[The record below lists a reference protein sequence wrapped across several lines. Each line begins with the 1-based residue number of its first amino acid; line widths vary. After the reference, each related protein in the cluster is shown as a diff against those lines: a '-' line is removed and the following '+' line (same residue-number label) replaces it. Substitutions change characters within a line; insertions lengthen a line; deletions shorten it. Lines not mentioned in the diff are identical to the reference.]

1 MRYFRIPFA
10 IMALLI
16 LVSLSSCNGGNS
28 IPNLPPDEN
37 PDSYKFIASDQ
48 PRDED
53 PYIPPGDLSE
63 VVEGNTN
70 FACDLYQEL
79 ANLEGNI
86 FFSPFSISQ
95 ALVMTYAGARGNT
108 ETQMA
113 DTMHFTIGQDRL
125 HPAFNRLDLE
135 LQSRG
140 EGAKG
145 KDGEGFRLNI
155 ANSTWGQDGWTWQQ
169 PFLDTLGVNYGA
181 GMRLVDFCTQ
191 PEQCRLTINAWVEE
205 RTENRIIELLPEGI
219 ITVNTALVLVNA
231 IYFNAAWLEPF
242 EEENT
247 HIGDFTLLDD
257 SVIGVPLME
266 QTEEHDYMEGDG
278 FRAVEIKYDG
288 EELSMVII
296 LPDIGRY
303 NEIESSLSA
312 EFIDGI
318 IGDFGNYSVTLT
330 LPKFE
335 YESEF
340 GLADT
345 LFDMGMEDAFVS
357 GVADFSGMDGSNLL
371 YITDVIHKAFVSVD
385 EAGTEAAAATGVVI
399 GYTSIPESATF
410 RADHPFIFFIR
421 DIETESILFAGR
433 VLDPRSAQE

>member
-1 MRYFRIPFA
+1 MLCFRALFA
-10 IMALLI
+10 TLSLLI
-16 LVSLSSCNGGNS
+16 LVSLVSCNGGNN

-37 PDSYKFIASDQ
+37 PDDYKFVASDQ
-48 PRDED
+48 PRDEN
-53 PYIPPGDLSE
+53 PVVPPNDLTE
-63 VVEGNTN
+63 VVDGNTD
-70 FACDLYQEL
+70 FACDLYREL
-79 ANLEGNI
+79 MSRDGNI

-95 ALVMTYAGARGNT
+95 ALAMTYAGARGNT
-108 ETQMA
+108 ETQIA
-113 DTMHFTIGQDRL
+113 DTMRFTVGQDRL

-169 PFLDTLGVNYGA
+169 PFLDTLGVQYGA
-181 GMRLVDFCTQ
+181 GMRLVDFFTQ

-205 RTENRIIELLPEGI
+205 RTESRIKDLLPEGI
-219 ITVNTALVLVNA
+219 ITPETVLVLVNA

-242 EEENT
+242 EKEDT
-247 HIGDFTLLDD
+247 YQGDFTLLDE
-257 SVIGVPLME
+257 STVTVPLME

-278 FRAVEIKYDG
+278 FKAVEIMYDG

-296 LPDIGRY
+296 LPNIGRFD
-303 NEIESSLSA
+303 EIESSLSA

-330 LPKFE
+330 MPKFE

-340 GLADT
+340 GLNGA
-345 LFDMGMEDAFVS
+345 LMDMGMEDAFMP
-357 GVADFSGMDGSNLL
+357 GVADFSGMDGSHLL
-371 YITDVIHKAFVSVD
+371 YITDVVHKAYVGVD

-399 GYTSIPESATF
+399 GYTSIPQSATF
-410 RADHPFIFFIR
+410 KADHPFIFLIR
-421 DIETESILFAGR
+421 DIETGSILFIGR
-433 VLDPRSAQE
+433 VLNPGD